1 MKHAVIFKK
10 ILTIFIFAG
19 LLVQVSACGT
29 LIYPERRGQHTGRI
43 DVGVAVLDGI
53 GLLFFLIPGIVAY
66 AVDFSTGAIYLPG
79 GGYAA
84 ISDTDEITVVH
95 VNPAELNETTI
106 RNIVIRE
113 TGIPGTLDLNKA
125 EVFTLNGSAD
135 VPGKFAEM
143 KKSGYRS
150 QDGKTGK
157 IFVR

>member
-1 MKHAVIFKK
+1 MKHVVILKK
-10 ILTIFIFAG
+10 IFTIFIFAG
-19 LLVQVSACGT
+19 LLVQLIACGT
-29 LIYPERRGQHTGRI
+29 LIYPERRGQHAGRI

-84 ISDTDEITVVH
+84 ISDTDEVTVVH
-95 VNPAELNETTI
+95 VNPAELNGTTI
-106 RNIVIRE
+106 RKIVARE

-125 EVFTLNGSAD
+125 EVFVLNGSAD
-135 VPGKFAEM
+135 VLEKFAEM
-143 KKSGYRS
+143 KESGYRS
-150 QDGKTGK
+150 QEGKTGK